1 MTLHAEL
8 LIRHTRRHMPTRR
21 VAIGTAYLPMT
32 GTAHGGLLLGAVVQ
46 SRIGLL
52 DDEQREQL
60 PRLLFDARNGLAV
73 PAVALWYRM
82 QFDTHG
88 LDRSRHR
95 VVEEQGHIV
104 VELDV
109 HGASTPQVLGA
120 IMAAAALAPTSRG
133 LALRAVQ
140 QAVDGKFR
148 YPQGVLVRRLEEG
161 VPLET
166 PWAPGVT
173 WQRGGPSGETRWEG
187 IASERRWALEVL
199 GCGPYTELERYEIN
213 RRFRRLLRDA
223 HPDHGGR
230 QDAAADRIA
239 ELGEARDL
247 LLAAIDREHAASAG
261 LTGGE

>member
-1 MTLHAEL
+1 MLHAEL

-32 GTAHGGLLLGAVVQ
+32 GDAHGGLLLGAVVQ
-46 SRIGLL
+46 SRLAML

-60 PRLLFDARNGLAV
+60 PRLLHEARNGLAV
-73 PAVALWYRM
+73 PSIALWYRM
-82 QFDTHG
+82 QLDTHG

-95 VVEEQGHIV
+95 VVEEQGHTV

-109 HGASTPQVLGA
+109 HGASTPQVIGA
-120 IMAAAALAPTSRG
+120 IMAASSLAPTSRR
-133 LALRAVQ
+133 LALQAIQR
-140 QAVDGKFR
+140 AVDGKFR
-148 YPQGVLVRRLEEG
+148 YPAGVLVRRLEDG
-161 VPLET
+161 LPLET
-166 PWAPGVT
+166 PWTPGVT
-173 WQRGGPSGETRWEG
+173 WQQGGPDGEVRWEG

-199 GCGPYTELERYEIN
+199 GCGPDIALERDEIN
-213 RRFRRLLRDA
+213 RRFRRLLRAA

-247 LLAAIDREHAASAG
+247 LLAALDRDPAASARPS
-261 LTGGE
+261 GGE